1 MCTWVTLCPSTFVR
15 LIPLSITVHSMS
27 DMMFFTGPMTQT
39 EHHGCID
46 RAVSGILLLFTM

>member
-46 RAVSGILLLFTM
+46 CAVSGILLLFTM